1 MSMAGGNLGN
11 LGDHIRQL
19 SRTPNLLVACDY
31 DGTLAPLVDDPMDA
45 RPNRD
50 SVAALRQLAELSNTH
65 VAVISGRSLRD
76 LATLSRFPEEIRLVG
91 SHGSEFELGFASK
104 LNPDLIRLRTQITQ
118 AISELAEKYGAISEE
133 KPTGVT
139 FHTRNFDE
147 ETAARAMSE
156 IHEKL
161 ATFEGIHTRTGH
173 NVIEMSVIDT
183 NKGTAIETIRSQVG
197 ASAVLFIGDDVT
209 DEDGFAVLAGPDM
222 GIKVGPAATA
232 AQFRVASTDTVAE
245 ILALVAEL
253 RGNWLRGAGLIPIEN
268 HSVLSDLRTVAVL
281 APDTNVTWM
290 CAPRIDSASIFAELL
305 GGPTAG
311 HFRIK
316 PADDSQPLS
325 QRYISNTMHT
335 KTEFENFSVTDFLDV
350 SSGRTRRMAG
360 RSDLVRTIEGIGEI
374 QIDFAP
380 RINFGRSPTLLEVKD
395 DGIVVS
401 GGADLMVLRSE
412 GVSWEIIKDGVHET
426 AHGTATLGED
436 PLVLELR
443 CGSGT
448 LKPAAKLAI
457 DRQTD
462 SEEYW
467 SNWIAKLTLPSLEQE
482 RVARSALVLKSLC
495 HGPTGAILA
504 AATTSLPEHLGGVR
518 NWDYRYCWL
527 RDAALTAASLVR
539 LGSNGEAMSYLDW
552 VLRILETGKEPERLS
567 PLYNVTG
574 HHLPPEAEIAELPGY
589 GSSRPVRIGN
599 AADGQVQLDVFGPIV
614 DLVYV
619 LLRSGE
625 ELSTEHW
632 RLVEAM
638 VLAVSRRW
646 KEPDHG
652 IWEIRKPAR
661 HHVYTKVMCWV
672 TVDRA
677 IAIAREFLDREPK
690 AWITL
695 REEIADDVLSNGW
708 KTELNSFSAA
718 YDGVDLDASVL
729 AIGMWGL
736 VDPKDPRFVS
746 TVEAVAKG
754 LQDGPTVYRYLDD
767 DGLPGKE
774 GGFHLMTTWL
784 IESLAL
790 IGRTADANNLFREFC
805 DLTGATGLLSEEYDP
820 ESGQALGN
828 LPQAYSHLGLIN
840 NAILLEQLS

>member
-1 MSMAGGNLGN
+1 M
-11 LGDHIRQL
+11 
-19 SRTPNLLVACDY
+19 VACDY
-31 DGTLAPLVDDPMDA
+31 DGTLAPLVDDPMKA
-45 RPNRD
+45 HPNRD
-50 SVAALRQLAELSNTH
+50 SVAALRQLAELSNSH

-118 AISELAEKYGAISEE
+118 AIDEIASRYGAVSEE

-139 FHTRNFDE
+139 FHTRNFDQ
-147 ETAARAMSE
+147 ETTDAAIAEVHSVVSQ
-156 IHEKL
+156 
-161 ATFEGIHTRTGH
+161 FDQIHTRTGH
-173 NVIEMSVIDT
+173 DVIEMSVIET

-209 DEDGFAVLAGPDM
+209 DEDGFAVLTGPDI
-222 GIKVGPAATA
+222 GVKVGPAPTA
-232 AQFRVASTDTVAE
+232 APFRVTSTETVAE
-245 ILALVAEL
+245 ILALIAEL
-253 RGNWLRGAGLIPIEN
+253 RGSWLRGAGLTPIED
-268 HSVLSDLRTVAVL
+268 HSVLSDLRTAAVL

-305 GGPTAG
+305 GGPAAG

-316 PADDSQPLS
+316 PSDGSDALR
-325 QRYISNTMHT
+325 QRYIANTMHT
-335 KTEFENFSVTDFLDV
+335 KTDFDKFSVIDFLDV
-350 SSGRTRRMAG
+350 SSGRTRRKAG
-360 RSDLVRTIEGIGEI
+360 RTDLIRTIRGSGEV
-374 QIDFAP
+374 QIEFAP
-380 RINFGRSPTLLEVKD
+380 RVNFGRTPTLLEVRP
-395 DGIVVS
+395 DGIVVN

-412 GVSWEIIKDGVHET
+412 GVNWTVTKDGVHET
-426 AHGTATLGED
+426 AVGTATLGD
-436 PLVLELR
+436 DALVLELR

-448 LKPAAKLAI
+448 LKPGAKLAV
-457 DRQTD
+457 DRQSD

-467 SNWIAKLTLPSLEQE
+467 ASWVKKLTLPKLQQA
-482 RVARSALVLKSLC
+482 RVSRSALVLKSLC

-504 AATTSLPEHLGGVR
+504 AATTSLPEHIGGVR

-567 PLYNVTG
+567 PLYNVAG

-614 DLVYV
+614 DLVHV
-619 LLRSGE
+619 LLNSGE

-690 AWITL
+690 AWIAL
-695 REEIADDVLSNGW
+695 REEIANDVTANGW
-708 KTELNSFSAA
+708 KPGLNSFTAA
-718 YDGVDLDASVL
+718 YVGDDLDASVL

-736 VDPKDPRFVS
+736 LDPKDPRFVA
-746 TVEAVAKG
+746 TVEAVVKG

-790 IGRTADANNLFREFC
+790 IGRTDDANMLFQEFC
-805 DLTGATGLLSEEYDP
+805 DLTGATGLLSEEFDP

-840 NAILLEQLS
+840 NAILLEKLS